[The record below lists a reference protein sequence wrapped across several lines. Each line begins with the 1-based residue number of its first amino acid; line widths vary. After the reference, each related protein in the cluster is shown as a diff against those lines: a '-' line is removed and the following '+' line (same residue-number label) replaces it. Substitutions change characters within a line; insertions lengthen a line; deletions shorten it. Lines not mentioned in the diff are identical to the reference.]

1 MARLWLIG
9 GGVFVGALLV
19 LSIVLALLRSDAEFP
34 AGSPEAAVQTY
45 LRALQDDDFSTAH
58 NLFSADLRAECS
70 LDDFVSGS
78 VYYKREI
85 ANQRVV
91 LESTTTLNE
100 SVAVT
105 TRISRV
111 SDSGPFGVSEYSA
124 SQVFTLRQEDG
135 GWRFTKQPWP
145 FFGCDRPIP
154 APALEPR
161 IAEPKPTPA
170 PVPTP
175 SG

>member
-1 MARLWLIG
+1 MARWWLIG
-9 GGVFVGALLV
+9 GGAFVGVLLV
-19 LSIVLALLRSDAEFP
+19 VSIVLALMRSEAEFP

-45 LRALQDDDFSTAH
+45 LRALQDDDFTTAH
-58 NLFSADLRAECS
+58 SLFSTDLRAECS
-70 LDDFVSGS
+70 LDDFVGGS

-91 LESTTTLNE
+91 LESTADLND
-100 SVAVT
+100 SVVVT
-105 TRISRV
+105 TRVSQV
-111 SDSGPFGVSEYSA
+111 SDSGPFGVSEYSS

-154 APALEPR
+154 APAFDPR
-161 IAEPKPTPA
+161 IAEPKPTPE

-175 SG
+175 SS